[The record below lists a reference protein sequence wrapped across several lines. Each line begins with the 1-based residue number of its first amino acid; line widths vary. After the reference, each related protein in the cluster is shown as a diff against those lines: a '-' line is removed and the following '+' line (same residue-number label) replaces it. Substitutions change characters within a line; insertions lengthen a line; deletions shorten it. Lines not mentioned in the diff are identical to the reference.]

1 MHPISRATRS
11 FIKSNSVYTYTSNRF
26 VTVTMLLLLFLS
38 IVVNGPT
45 GVSAH
50 SQKTPQLIQ
59 NLVFGEVVE
68 RLLAGGE
75 QHSYA
80 FTLEA
85 GQYGRI
91 AVEQH
96 AVEVV
101 MTLFDEDGRSLIEV
115 DSAGKETASV
125 IAAQKTTI
133 RVIVR
138 ARQREGAGG
147 TYLIRMEEHRTGVPE
162 DQVRI
167 NAERLTAEGA
177 LLSAKAAKD
186 SLQGANEKY
195 QAALKLWRELQDGHE
210 EARTFYLLGL
220 VQQAGGELQSAMESY
235 QQSLVLSHREGDRV
249 RENLALNALGTLYF
263 RLGDKPKAIDCYK
276 QALAFSRALGERSL
290 ETSILVNL
298 GAVYKAIGD
307 NGQAVDLYRKA
318 VEMAHA
324 LGDQAAAAAA
334 LTNLA
339 RLYDLMGDRQ
349 NAYAT
354 NQQVLLVWR
363 TLGNLEGEAVTL
375 KNLGALA
382 EAEGRF
388 VESLEYLTRALALSQ
403 AGGDLMREAY
413 IRGDLARIER
423 ASGNFEQSREQIE
436 QSLKIFESLRIQ
448 LLNPDVRAS
457 FIAANR
463 RYYEFYIDLLM
474 QQHLRSSNEAADRPS
489 QNYAAEALR
498 ASESARARALADL
511 IAEARVDIR
520 QGVDVSL
527 LAREREVVQTLMTK
541 KAERAALL
549 KQIRKNQEEIDQ
561 LDREILAL
569 GLSYEQAKAAIKR
582 ASPQYAALVYP
593 DSIGLAEIQQLLD
606 PDTLLLEYALG
617 EERSYLWVVSCNELR
632 SFTLPGRAVIEAQ
645 ARGFYDRLAAPG
657 ETIKYEKPEQKRS
670 RVIRASAELPAVAA
684 TLSQTLL
691 APVAEILGKK
701 RLLISGDGILN
712 YIPFSAL
719 PEPQAEKAS
728 SITSGARANPLLVK
742 HEIVNLPSASVLA
755 ELRQDLPRR
764 QEATKDL
771 AILADPVFTQNDKR
785 LLLSQNDSS
794 FQNSSTDKQRS
805 NLLPYPVAASVLM
818 SAASAKNSE
827 RDTQDLTRL
836 MASRREAERI
846 ARFVP
851 ESRRLTALG
860 FEANRDLVISG
871 SLNRYR
877 LLHFATH
884 GLLNSQ
890 TPELSGLVF
899 SLLDEKGQSRLGV
912 LRLNDV
918 FNLKLAADLV
928 VLSACRTG
936 LGKEVRGEGAISL
949 ARGFMYAGV
958 PRVISSLWAVNDLAA
973 AELMDRLYHQMLLGG
988 KTPAAALRAA
998 QLALWKEKRWSFPY
1012 YWAGFILQGEP
1023 K

>member
-1 MHPISRATRS
+1 M
-11 FIKSNSVYTYTSNRF
+11 
-26 VTVTMLLLLFLS
+26 TMLLWLFLGIVLNGLTS
-38 IVVNGPT
+38 I
-45 GVSAH
+45 SANP
-50 SQKTPQLIQ
+50 QKTPQLVQ
-59 NLVFGEVVE
+59 NLVLGEVVE
-68 RLLAGGE
+68 RSIAGGE

-91 AVEQH
+91 TVEQR

-101 MTLFDEDGRSLIEV
+101 MTLYNEDGRSLIEV

-125 IAAQKTTI
+125 IASQKTTI
-133 RVIVR
+133 RVMVR
-138 ARQREGAGG
+138 ARQEAGAGG
-147 TYLIRMEEHRTGVPE
+147 TYLIRMEEHRAAVPE
-162 DQVRI
+162 DQARI

-177 LLSAKAAKD
+177 LLSVKAAKD

-195 QAALKLWRELQDGHE
+195 QAALKLWRELQDEQE
-210 EARTFYLLGL
+210 EARTCYLLGL
-220 VQQAGGELQSAMESY
+220 GQQAGGELQAAMESY
-235 QQSLVLSHREGDRV
+235 QQSLVLSRREGDRV

-263 RLGDKPKAIDCYK
+263 RLGDKPRAIDCYK
-276 QALAFSRALGERSL
+276 QALAFSQALGERSL

-307 NGQAVDLYRKA
+307 HGQAVDLYRKA
-318 VEMAHA
+318 VEMARE
-324 LGDQAAAAAA
+324 LGDQTSTAAA

-363 TLGNLEGEAVTL
+363 ALGNLEGEAVTL

-388 VESLEYLTRALALSQ
+388 VESLEYLTRALALNQ
-403 AGGDLMREAY
+403 AGGNPMREAY

-423 ASGNFEQSREQIE
+423 SSGNFEHSREQIE

-474 QQHLRSSNEAADRPS
+474 QQHLRSSNETADKPS

-498 ASESARARALADL
+498 VSESARARALADL

-520 QGVDVSL
+520 QGVDVGL
-527 LAREREVVQTLMTK
+527 LARERELVQTLMTK

-549 KQIRKNQEEIDQ
+549 KLTKKKREEIEQ

-569 GLSYEQAKAAIKR
+569 GLSYEQAKTAIKR

-593 DSIGLAEIQQLLD
+593 ESIGLVEIQQLLD
-606 PDTLLLEYALG
+606 SDTLLLEYALG
-617 EERSYLWVVSCNELR
+617 EERSYLWVVGDDTLH

-645 ARGFYDRLAAPG
+645 ARGFYERLAAPG

-670 RVIRASAELPAVAA
+670 RVARAIAELPVVAA
-684 TLSQTLL
+684 ALSQTLL
-691 APVAEILGKK
+691 APAGDMLGQK

-719 PEPQAEKAS
+719 PEPALRKNLSVAQQ
-728 SITSGARANPLLVK
+728 NPLLVK
-742 HEIVNLPSASVLA
+742 HEVINLPSASVLA
-755 ELRQDLPRR
+755 ELRRDIFHR
-764 QEATKDL
+764 QQATRDL
-771 AILADPVFTQNDKR
+771 AIVADPVFTQNDKR

-794 FQNSSTDKQRS
+794 FQNPPTHKEQSY
-805 NLLPYPVAASVLM
+805 LLPMPVAASKLM
-818 SAASAKNSE
+818 TATESSE
-827 RDTQDLTRL
+827 RDTQDLSRL
-836 MASRREAERI
+836 MATRGEAERI
-846 ARFVP
+846 ARLVP
-851 ESRRLTALG
+851 ESRRLMALD
-860 FEANRDLVISG
+860 FEATRDLVISG
-871 SLNRYR
+871 SLSQYR
-877 LLHFATH
+877 MLHFATH

-899 SLLDEKGQSRLGV
+899 SLVNESGQSQLGV

-918 FNLKLAADLV
+918 FNLKLAAELV

-936 LGKEVRGEGAISL
+936 LGKEVRGEGALSL

-958 PRVISSLWAVNDLAA
+958 PRVISSLWAINDQAA
-973 AELMDRLYHQMLLGG
+973 AELMSHLYQQMLLGD